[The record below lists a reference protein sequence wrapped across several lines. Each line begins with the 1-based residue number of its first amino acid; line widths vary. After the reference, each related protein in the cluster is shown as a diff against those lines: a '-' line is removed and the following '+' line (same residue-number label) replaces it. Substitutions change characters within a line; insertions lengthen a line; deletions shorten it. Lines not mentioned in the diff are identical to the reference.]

1 MDVQTTVNNKV
12 TELLNHYFHRV
23 KVNLVEEENQR
34 ELYEHE
40 LINELFPLF
49 NVAGNDN
56 MNRDFLIRFRLF
68 VREIISEQEQKMKEL
83 EKTRDEE
90 INVFDLVERKRI
102 MNFMIN

>member
-1 MDVQTTVNNKV
+1 M
-12 TELLNHYFHRV
+12 
-23 KVNLVEEENQR
+23 
-34 ELYEHE
+34 
-40 LINELFPLF
+40 INELFPLF

-90 INVFDLVERKRI
+90 INVFDLVERKKI
-102 MNFMIN
+102 MNFMIS

>member
-1 MDVQTTVNNKV
+1 M
-12 TELLNHYFHRV
+12 
-23 KVNLVEEENQR
+23 NLVEEENQR

-49 NVAGNDN
+49 NVSGNDN
-56 MNRDFLIRFRLF
+56 MNRNFLIRFRLF

-90 INVFDLVERKRI
+90 INVFDLVERKKI

>member
-1 MDVQTTVNNKV
+1 M
-12 TELLNHYFHRV
+12 

-49 NVAGNDN
+49 NVSGNDN
-56 MNRDFLIRFRLF
+56 MNRNFLIRFRLF

-90 INVFDLVERKRI
+90 INVFDLVERKKI